1 MPVTIN
7 GSGSIA
13 GLSVGGLG
21 SGVVN
26 QATLAD
32 GAAAGTKLGT
42 GSVIQVLSDVVTDEK
57 SFAVGANNYY
67 SLSNQGLSVTITP
80 SSASN
85 KILIY
90 GQVCL
95 CREGS
100 NSTPV
105 MHIYILKDNNKL
117 TGAVGDAD
125 SNRTQVTSGV
135 SASSSTQVSG
145 APFHF
150 LDTAGNTNARTYSI
164 GCSHDSGSSKVMFL
178 NRGEEDQDNS
188 YRYRA
193 ISVITAMEI
202 KG

>member
-7 GSGSIA
+7 GNGSIT
-13 GLSVGGLG
+13 GLAQGGIDG
-21 SGVVN
+21 DKVV
-26 QATLAD
+26 TS
-32 GAAAGTKLGT
+32 AAQPAN
-42 GSVIQVLSDVVTDEK
+42 SVIQVLSDTVTDES

-100 NSTPV
+100 NSTEV
-105 MHIYILKDNNKL
+105 MNIYILKDNNKL

-135 SASSSTQVSG
+135 PASSSTMVNG

-164 GCSHDSGSSKVMFL
+164 GCSHDSGSSKTMYL

-202 KG
+202 KA

>member
-7 GSGSIA
+7 GSGSIT
-13 GLSVGGLG
+13 GLAQGGIDG
-21 SGVVN
+21 DKVV
-26 QATLAD
+26 TS
-32 GAAAGTKLGT
+32 AAQPAN
-42 GSVIQVLSDVVTDEK
+42 SVIQVLSDTVTDEA
-57 SFAVGANNYY
+57 SFAVGANAYY

-100 NSTPV
+100 NSTEV
-105 MHIYILKDNNKL
+105 MNIYILKDNNKL

-135 SASSSTQVSG
+135 PASSSTMVNG

-164 GCSHDSGSSKVMFL
+164 GCSHDSGSSKTMYL
-178 NRGEEDQDNS
+178 NRGEEDQDNI

-202 KG
+202 KA

>member
-7 GSGSIA
+7 GNGSIT
-13 GLSVGGLG
+13 GLAQGGIDG
-21 SGVVN
+21 DKVV
-26 QATLAD
+26 TS
-32 GAAAGTKLGT
+32 AAQPAN
-42 GSVIQVLSDVVTDEK
+42 SVIQVISDTVTDEA

-67 SLSNQGLSVTITP
+67 SLANQGLSVTITP

-100 NSTPV
+100 NSTEV
-105 MHIYILKDNNKL
+105 MNIYILKDNNKL

-135 SASSSTQVSG
+135 PASSSTMVNG

-164 GCSHDSGSSKVMFL
+164 GCSHDSGSSKTMYL

-188 YRYRA
+188 YRYRS

-202 KG
+202 KA

>member
-7 GSGSIA
+7 GSGSIT
-13 GLSVGGLG
+13 GLAQGGIDG
-21 SGVVN
+21 DKVV
-26 QATLAD
+26 TS
-32 GAAAGTKLGT
+32 AAQPAN
-42 GSVIQVLSDVVTDEK
+42 SVIQVLSDTVTDEA
-57 SFAVGANNYY
+57 SFAVGNGNYY
-67 SLSNQGLSVTITP
+67 DLTNQGLSVTITP

-100 NSTPV
+100 NSTEV
-105 MHIYILKDNNKL
+105 MNIYILKDNNKL

-135 SASSSTQVSG
+135 SANSSTQVTG

-164 GCSHDSGSSKVMFL
+164 GCSHDSGSSKTMYL
-178 NRGEEDQDNS
+178 NRGEEDQDNI

-202 KG
+202 KA

>member
-7 GSGSIA
+7 GSGSIT

-42 GSVIQVLSDVVTDEK
+42 GSVIQVLSDVVTDEA
-57 SFAVGANNYY
+57 SFAVGNGNYY
-67 SLSNQGLSVTITP
+67 NLTNQGLSVTITP

-85 KILIY
+85 KILIH

-100 NSTPV
+100 NSTPI
-105 MHIYILKDNNKL
+105 MHVYLLKDSNKL
-117 TGAVGDAD
+117 SGAVGDAG
-125 SNRTQVTSGV
+125 SNRTHVTCGI
-135 SASSSTQVSG
+135 AADSSTQVNGTS
-145 APFHF
+145 FHF
-150 LDTAGNTNARTYSI
+150 LDAAGNTNARTYSI
-164 GCSHDSGSSKVMFL
+164 GCSHDSGSSKTMYL
-178 NRGEEDQDNS
+178 NRGEEDQDNI

>member
-7 GSGSIA
+7 GNGSIT
-13 GLSVGGLG
+13 GLVQGGI
-21 SGVVN
+21 
-26 QATLAD
+26 D
-32 GAAAGTKLGT
+32 GTKVVT
-42 GSVIQVLSDVVTDEK
+42 SAAQPANSVIQVLSDTVTDEA

-67 SLSNQGLSVTITP
+67 NLTNQGLSVTITP

-85 KILIY
+85 KILIH

-100 NSTPV
+100 NSTPI
-105 MHIYILKDNNKL
+105 MHIYLLKDTNKL

-125 SNRTQVTSGV
+125 SNRTRVTSGV
-135 SASSSTQVSG
+135 SAISSTQVNG

-164 GCSHDSGSSKVMFL
+164 GCSHDSGSSKTMYL

-202 KG
+202 KA

>member
-7 GSGSIA
+7 GNGSIT
-13 GLSVGGLG
+13 GLTQGGIDG
-21 SGVVN
+21 DKVV
-26 QATLAD
+26 TS
-32 GAAAGTKLGT
+32 AAQPAN
-42 GSVIQVLSDVVTDEK
+42 SVIQVLSDTVTDEA

-100 NSTPV
+100 NSTEV
-105 MHIYILKDNNKL
+105 MNIYILKDNNKL

-135 SASSSTQVSG
+135 PASSSTMVNG

-150 LDTAGNTNARTYSI
+150 LDTAGDTNARTYSI
-164 GCSHDSGSSKVMFL
+164 GCSHDSGSSKTMYL

-202 KG
+202 KA

>member
-1 MPVTIN
+1 MPITIN

-26 QATLAD
+26 TATLAD
-32 GAAAGTKLGT
+32 GAAAGVKLGT
-42 GSVIQVLSDVVTDEK
+42 GSVIQVLSDTVTDEA
-57 SFAVGANNYY
+57 SFAVGNGNYY
-67 SLSNQGLSVTITP
+67 DLNNQGLSVTITP

-85 KILIY
+85 KILIH

-100 NSTPV
+100 NSTPI
-105 MHIYILKDNNKL
+105 MHIYLLKDSNKL
-117 TGAVGDAD
+117 SGAVGDAD
-125 SNRTQVTSGV
+125 SNRTQVTCGI
-135 SASSSTQVSG
+135 SAESSTQVNG
-145 APFHF
+145 ASFHF

-178 NRGEEDQDNS
+178 NRGEEDQDNI

>member
-7 GSGSIA
+7 GNGSIT
-13 GLSVGGLG
+13 GLAQGGIDG
-21 SGVVN
+21 DKVV
-26 QATLAD
+26 TS
-32 GAAAGTKLGT
+32 AAQPAN
-42 GSVIQVLSDVVTDEK
+42 SVIQVLSDTVTDEA

-100 NSTPV
+100 NSTEV
-105 MHIYILKDNNKL
+105 MNIYILKDNNKL

-164 GCSHDSGSSKVMFL
+164 GCSHDSGSSKTMYL
-178 NRGEEDQDNS
+178 NRGEEDQDNI

-202 KG
+202 KA

>member
-7 GSGSIA
+7 GNGSITGVA
-13 GLSVGGLG
+13 QGGI
-21 SGVVN
+21 
-26 QATLAD
+26 D
-32 GAAAGTKLGT
+32 GTKVVT
-42 GSVIQVLSDVVTDEK
+42 SAAQPANSVLQVISDVVTDEA
-57 SFAVGANNYY
+57 SFAVGNGNYY
-67 SLSNQGLSVTITP
+67 NLTNQGLSVTITP

-105 MHIYILKDNNKL
+105 MHIYILKDTNKL

-135 SASSSTQVSG
+135 PASSSTMVNG

-150 LDTAGNTNARTYSI
+150 LDTAGDTNARTYSI
-164 GCSHDSGSSKVMFL
+164 GCSHDSGSSKTMYL
-178 NRGEEDQDNS
+178 NRGEEDQDNQ

-202 KG
+202 KA

>member
-32 GAAAGTKLGT
+32 GAAAGAKLGT
-42 GSVIQVLSDVVTDEK
+42 GSVIQVLSDVVTDEA
-57 SFAVGANNYY
+57 SFAVGANAYY
-67 SLSNQGLSVTITP
+67 NLTNQGLSVTITP

-100 NSTPV
+100 NSTEV
-105 MHIYILKDNNKL
+105 MNIYILKDNNKL

-135 SASSSTQVSG
+135 PASSSTMVNG

-164 GCSHDSGSSKVMFL
+164 GCSHDSGSSKTMYL

-202 KG
+202 KA

>member
-7 GSGSIA
+7 GNGSIT
-13 GLSVGGLG
+13 GLAQGGIDG
-21 SGVVN
+21 DKVV
-26 QATLAD
+26 TS
-32 GAAAGTKLGT
+32 AAQPAN
-42 GSVIQVLSDVVTDEK
+42 SVIQVLSDTVTDEA

-67 SLSNQGLSVTITP
+67 SLANQGLSVTITP

-100 NSTPV
+100 NSTEV
-105 MHIYILKDNNKL
+105 MNIYILKDNNKL

-135 SASSSTQVSG
+135 PASSSTMVNG

-164 GCSHDSGSSKVMFL
+164 GCSHDSGSSKTMYL

-188 YRYRA
+188 YRYRS

>member
-7 GSGSIA
+7 GNGSIT
-13 GLSVGGLG
+13 GLAQGGIDG
-21 SGVVN
+21 DKVV
-26 QATLAD
+26 TS
-32 GAAAGTKLGT
+32 AAQPAN
-42 GSVIQVLSDVVTDEK
+42 SVIQVLSDTVTDEA

-67 SLSNQGLSVTITP
+67 SLANQGLSVTITP

-100 NSTPV
+100 NSTEV
-105 MHIYILKDNNKL
+105 MNIYILKDNNKL

-135 SASSSTQVSG
+135 PASSSTMVNG

-164 GCSHDSGSSKVMFL
+164 GCSHDSGSSKTMYL

-202 KG
+202 KA

>member
-7 GSGSIA
+7 GNGSIT
-13 GLSVGGLG
+13 GLAQGGIDG
-21 SGVVN
+21 DKVV
-26 QATLAD
+26 TS
-32 GAAAGTKLGT
+32 AAQPAN
-42 GSVIQVLSDVVTDEK
+42 SVIQVLSDTVTDEA

-100 NSTPV
+100 NSTEV
-105 MHIYILKDNNKL
+105 MNIYILKDNNKL

-135 SASSSTQVSG
+135 PASSSTMVNG

-164 GCSHDSGSSKVMFL
+164 GCSHDSGSSKTMYL

-202 KG
+202 KA

>member
-7 GSGSIA
+7 GNGSIT
-13 GLSVGGLG
+13 GLAQGGIDG
-21 SGVVN
+21 DKVV
-26 QATLAD
+26 TS
-32 GAAAGTKLGT
+32 AAQPAN
-42 GSVIQVLSDVVTDEK
+42 SVIQVLSDTVTDES
-57 SFAVGANNYY
+57 SFAVGASNYY

-100 NSTPV
+100 NSTEV
-105 MHIYILKDNNKL
+105 MNIYILKDNNKL

-135 SASSSTQVSG
+135 PASSSTMVNG

-164 GCSHDSGSSKVMFL
+164 GCSHDSGSSKTMYL

-202 KG
+202 KA

>member
-7 GSGSIA
+7 GNGSIT
-13 GLSVGGLG
+13 GLAQNGIDGNK
-21 SGVVN
+21 VV
-26 QATLAD
+26 TS
-32 GAAAGTKLGT
+32 AAQPAN
-42 GSVIQVLSDVVTDEK
+42 SVIQVLSDTVTDEA
-57 SFAVGANNYY
+57 SFAVGNGNYY
-67 SLSNQGLSVTITP
+67 DLNNQGLSVTITP

-85 KILIY
+85 KILIH

-100 NSTPV
+100 NSTPI
-105 MHIYILKDNNKL
+105 MHIYLLKDTNKL
-117 TGAVGDAD
+117 SGAVGDAD
-125 SNRTQVTSGV
+125 SNRTQVTCGI
-135 SASSSTQVSG
+135 SAESSTQVNGTS
-145 APFHF
+145 FHF
-150 LDTAGNTNARTYSI
+150 LDAAGNTNARTYSI
-164 GCSHDSGSSKVMFL
+164 GCSHDSGSSKVMYL

>member
-7 GSGSIA
+7 GNGSIT
-13 GLSVGGLG
+13 GLTQGGIDG
-21 SGVVN
+21 DKVV
-26 QATLAD
+26 TS
-32 GAAAGTKLGT
+32 AAQPAN
-42 GSVIQVLSDVVTDEK
+42 SVIQVLSDTVTDEA

-67 SLSNQGLSVTITP
+67 SLTNQGLSVTITP

-100 NSTPV
+100 NSTEV
-105 MHIYILKDNNKL
+105 MNIYILKDNNKL

-135 SASSSTQVSG
+135 PASSSTMVNG

-150 LDTAGNTNARTYSI
+150 LDTAGDTNARTYSI
-164 GCSHDSGSSKVMFL
+164 GCSHDSGSSKTMYL

-202 KG
+202 KA

>member
-7 GSGSIA
+7 GNGSIT
-13 GLSVGGLG
+13 GLAQGGIDG
-21 SGVVN
+21 NKVV
-26 QATLAD
+26 TS
-32 GAAAGTKLGT
+32 AAQPDN
-42 GSVIQVLSDVVTDEK
+42 SVIQVLSDTVTDEA
-57 SFAVGANNYY
+57 SFAVGNGNYY
-67 SLSNQGLSVTITP
+67 NLTNQGLSVTITP

-90 GQVCL
+90 GLVCL

-100 NSTPV
+100 NSTEV
-105 MHIYILKDNNKL
+105 MNIYILKDNNKL
-117 TGAVGDAD
+117 SGAVGDAD
-125 SNRTQVTSGV
+125 SNRTRVTSGV
-135 SASSSTQVSG
+135 PASSSTMVNG

-164 GCSHDSGSSKVMFL
+164 GCSHDSGSSKVMYL
-178 NRGEEDQDNS
+178 NRGVEDQDNS

>member
-7 GSGSIA
+7 GNGSIT
-13 GLSVGGLG
+13 GLAQGGIDG
-21 SGVVN
+21 DKVV
-26 QATLAD
+26 TS
-32 GAAAGTKLGT
+32 AAQPAN
-42 GSVIQVLSDVVTDEK
+42 SVIQVLSDTVTDEA

-100 NSTPV
+100 NSTEV
-105 MHIYILKDNNKL
+105 MNIYILKDNNKL

-135 SASSSTQVSG
+135 PASSSTMVNG

-164 GCSHDSGSSKVMFL
+164 GCSHDSGSSKTMYL

-188 YRYRA
+188 YRYRS

-202 KG
+202 KQ

>member
-7 GSGSIA
+7 GSGSIT
-13 GLSVGGLG
+13 GLAQGGIDG
-21 SGVVN
+21 DKVV
-26 QATLAD
+26 TS
-32 GAAAGTKLGT
+32 AAQPAN
-42 GSVIQVLSDVVTDEK
+42 SVIQVLSDTVTDEA
-57 SFAVGANNYY
+57 SFAVGNGNYY
-67 SLSNQGLSVTITP
+67 DLTNQGLSVTITP

-105 MHIYILKDNNKL
+105 MHIYILKDTNKL

-135 SASSSTQVSG
+135 SAISTTQVNG

-164 GCSHDSGSSKVMFL
+164 GCSHDSGSSKTMYL
-178 NRGEEDQDNS
+178 NRGEEDQDNI

-202 KG
+202 KA

>member
-7 GSGSIA
+7 GNGSIT
-13 GLSVGGLG
+13 GLTQGGIDG
-21 SGVVN
+21 DKVV
-26 QATLAD
+26 TS
-32 GAAAGTKLGT
+32 AAQPAN
-42 GSVIQVLSDVVTDEK
+42 SVIQVLSDTVTDEA

-67 SLSNQGLSVTITP
+67 SLANQGLSVTITP

-100 NSTPV
+100 NSTEV
-105 MHIYILKDNNKL
+105 MNIYILKDNNKL

-135 SASSSTQVSG
+135 PASSSTMVNG

-164 GCSHDSGSSKVMFL
+164 GCSHDSGSSKTMYL

-188 YRYRA
+188 YRYRS

>member
-7 GSGSIA
+7 GNGSIT
-13 GLSVGGLG
+13 GLAQGGIDG
-21 SGVVN
+21 DKVV
-26 QATLAD
+26 TS
-32 GAAAGTKLGT
+32 AAQPAN
-42 GSVIQVLSDVVTDEK
+42 SVIQVLSDTVTDEA

-67 SLSNQGLSVTITP
+67 SLANQGLSVTITP

-85 KILIY
+85 KILIH

-100 NSTPV
+100 NSTPI
-105 MHIYILKDNNKL
+105 MHIYLLKDSNKL
-117 TGAVGDAD
+117 SGAVGDAD
-125 SNRTQVTSGV
+125 SNRTRVTSGV
-135 SASSSTQVSG
+135 SAISSTQVNG
-145 APFHF
+145 ASFHF
-150 LDTAGNTNARTYSI
+150 LDAAGNTNARTYSI
-164 GCSHDSGSSKVMFL
+164 GCSHDSGSSKVMYL

>member
-7 GSGSIA
+7 GNGSIT
-13 GLSVGGLG
+13 GLAQGGIDG
-21 SGVVN
+21 DKVV
-26 QATLAD
+26 TS
-32 GAAAGTKLGT
+32 AAQPAN
-42 GSVIQVLSDVVTDEK
+42 SVIQVLSDTVTDEA

-100 NSTPV
+100 NSTEV
-105 MHIYILKDNNKL
+105 MNIYILKDNNKL

-135 SASSSTQVSG
+135 PASSSTMVNG

-164 GCSHDSGSSKVMFL
+164 GCSHDSGSSKTMYL

-188 YRYRA
+188 YRYRS

-202 KG
+202 KA

>member
-7 GSGSIA
+7 GNGSIT
-13 GLSVGGLG
+13 GLAQGGIDG
-21 SGVVN
+21 DKVV
-26 QATLAD
+26 TS
-32 GAAAGTKLGT
+32 AAQPAN
-42 GSVIQVLSDVVTDEK
+42 SVIQVISDTVTDEA

-100 NSTPV
+100 NSTEV
-105 MHIYILKDNNKL
+105 MNIYILKDNNKL

-135 SASSSTQVSG
+135 PASSSTMVNG

-164 GCSHDSGSSKVMFL
+164 GCSHDSGSSKTMYL

-202 KG
+202 KA

>member
-7 GSGSIA
+7 GSGSIT
-13 GLSVGGLG
+13 GLAQGGIDG
-21 SGVVN
+21 DKVV
-26 QATLAD
+26 TS
-32 GAAAGTKLGT
+32 AAQPAN
-42 GSVIQVLSDVVTDEK
+42 SVIQVLSDTVTDEA
-57 SFAVGANNYY
+57 SFAVGNGNYY
-67 SLSNQGLSVTITP
+67 DLTNQGLSVTITP

-105 MHIYILKDNNKL
+105 MHIYILKDTNKL

-135 SASSSTQVSG
+135 SANSSTQVTG

-164 GCSHDSGSSKVMFL
+164 GCSHDSGSSKTMYL
-178 NRGEEDQDNS
+178 NRGEEDQDNI

-202 KG
+202 KA

>member
-7 GSGSIA
+7 GNGSIT
-13 GLSVGGLG
+13 GLTQGGIDG
-21 SGVVN
+21 DKVV
-26 QATLAD
+26 TS
-32 GAAAGTKLGT
+32 AAQPAN
-42 GSVIQVLSDVVTDEK
+42 SVIQVLSDTVTDEA

-95 CREGS
+95 CREGA
-100 NSTPV
+100 NSTEV
-105 MHIYILKDNNKL
+105 MNIYILKDNNKL

-135 SASSSTQVSG
+135 PASSSTMVNG

-164 GCSHDSGSSKVMFL
+164 GCSHDSGSSKTMYL

-202 KG
+202 KA